1 MSLVYDNGLD
11 GPFFNLCART
21 LLRVVPFLVS
31 FPKLEKAFVG
41 GGYSHNRNE
50 EKLEYNIVYCD
61 EPENHETLFRSLI
74 EQFCV

>member
-1 MSLVYDNGLD
+1 MSLIYDNGLD
-11 GPFFNLCART
+11 GPFLNLCSRQ